1 MGRGIARHSDAQV
14 GMLRAQEVHE
24 ITGIVEMP
32 RVPVPAARAAR
43 RITAQG
49 QHVVDPGTAQLAH
62 EIADGL
68 RLGAHA
74 GQMGHD
80 GEAPPGQFCR
90 DVQRV
95 LLLAA
100 ARTVGDGQEEGI
112 DRTQTLHGLVELRQ
126 MTFLG
131 RGKKFQRNKRP
142 GCLAKSLGDLH
153 DITPGN
159 GGSEKTVSMS
169 PTISI

>member
-1 MGRGIARHSDAQV
+1 
-14 GMLRAQEVHE
+14 
-24 ITGIVEMP
+24 MP
-32 RVPVPAARAAR
+32 AFQSQPLAP
-43 RITAQG
+43 RITAQS

-131 RGKKFQRNKRP
+131 RGKNSKETKGLVAWRR
-142 GCLAKSLGDLH
+142 SLGGRM
-153 DITPGN
+153 T
-159 GGSEKTVSMS
+159 
-169 PTISI
+169 